1 MHVDLSGTIEAQREP
16 MKAALKELLRIPSVI
31 NEGDGGYPFG
41 KGVDQALR
49 KALEIASI
57 LGYSTRYGDGG
68 YYGIAEV
75 GEGEEM
81 IGILCHLD
89 VIPAGNLAEW
99 DDDPFEPRE
108 VDGMVYGRGAQDDK
122 GPTVAA
128 LFAVKALMDAGVHF
142 NKRVRFIFGGDE
154 ENFWR
159 CIKHYKKNEEIPDM
173 GFSPDSRFPVTYAE
187 KGLLQA
193 RLVGDNEDGVRMSGG
208 STFNAVPSQAFYY
221 SDRQGDLIRQ
231 LQALGYAYEQNAD
244 HVEVKG
250 KAAHALAAEEG
261 INAIARLCVALRATG
276 IGSKAINFIADKIGE
291 DPYARNIFGDCS
303 DEISGRL
310 RFNIGMID
318 IDGGEQISIDT
329 RIPVTVPKE
338 EIVAKLSTAAS
349 GYGLVYH
356 EHDWLAPSHVPIDHF
371 IVKTLLKVYQ
381 EHSGDTS
388 TPPRASGGATYAR
401 ALPNCVAFGAL
412 MPDEEITEHQPNERT
427 VLKNLY
433 KAMEIYAYAVYE
445 LTR

>member
-1 MHVDLSGTIEAQREP
+1 

-31 NEGDGGYPFG
+31 NEGEGGYPFG
-41 KGVDQALR
+41 EGVDQALR
-49 KALEIASI
+49 KALEIAAG
-57 LGYSTRYGDGG
+57 LGFRTRYGDGG
-68 YYGIAEV
+68 YYGIAET
-75 GEGEEM
+75 GEGQELL
-81 IGILCHLD
+81 GILSHLD
-89 VIPAGNLAEW
+89 VVPAGNLAEW
-99 DDDPFEPRE
+99 DHDPFDPVE
-108 VDGMVYGRGAQDDK
+108 VDGMLYGRGAQDDK
-122 GPTVAA
+122 GPAVAA

-142 NKRVRFIFGGDE
+142 NKRVRLIFGGDE

-159 CIKHYKKNEEIPDM
+159 CIKHYKMNEEIPDL

-193 RLVGDNEDGVRMSGG
+193 RLVGDNEDGVRLSGG

-221 SDRQGDLIRQ
+221 SQQQGDLISQ
-231 LQALGYAYEQNAD
+231 LQALGYAYNVHFD
-244 HVEVKG
+244 NIEVKG

-261 INAIARLCVALRATG
+261 VNAIARLCVALRATG
-276 IGSKAINFIADKIGE
+276 IESKAINFIADKIGE
-291 DPYARNIFGDCS
+291 DPYARSIFGECS

-318 IDGGEQISIDT
+318 IDGVEQISIDT

-338 EIVAKLSTAAS
+338 EIVAKLSTAALD
-349 GYGLVYH
+349 YGLEYH

-388 TPPRASGGATYAR
+388 TSPRASGGATYAW

-427 VLKNLY
+427 KLENLY